1 MQYAIICINM
11 DNYFQNGKGVGKI
24 MMIKLSEYGFPA
36 AGKPWKIKEKP
47 SVLLCGKT
55 NLQAP
60 NGDLSMLQEGGWLK

>member
-1 MQYAIICINM
+1 MT
-11 DNYFQNGKGVGKI
+11 
-24 MMIKLSEYGFPA
+24 IKLSEYGFPA